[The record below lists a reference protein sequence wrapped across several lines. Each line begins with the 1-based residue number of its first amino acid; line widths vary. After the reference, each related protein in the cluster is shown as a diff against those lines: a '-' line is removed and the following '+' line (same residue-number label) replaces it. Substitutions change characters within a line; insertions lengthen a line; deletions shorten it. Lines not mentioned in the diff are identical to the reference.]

1 MKVSVPLAF
10 ISVVIIWS
18 TTPLAIKWSS
28 INGYFLFGVTTRM
41 ILAGILAV
49 LIVYLLRI
57 PYRLDAR
64 ARITY
69 IASGLGIYGAMLFSY
84 WGSLYI
90 SSGWI
95 SVIFGTSP
103 IITGIL
109 AWLFLG
115 EKLTHFR
122 IFGLLLGLLG
132 LGTIFLQST
141 HLTDTAILGVS
152 LIILGVISQTST
164 AVWLKKI
171 NAQQHGLVMTTGG
184 LWVSIPLFLLTA
196 LLFSEPVPI
205 LEEIPLQ
212 AAGAIIYLAIFGS
225 LLGFSLYYFLI
236 HALEAST
243 VSLITLITPVTA
255 LLLGMW
261 FNNEAIST
269 HVIIGTACI
278 LLGLI
283 SFQWGD
289 KLRRTHTMR
298 S

>member
-57 PYRLDAR
+57 PYRLDAQ
-64 ARITY
+64 ARIAY
-69 IASGLGIYGAMLFSY
+69 IASGLGIYGAMLFGY

-90 SSGWI
+90 PSGWV

-103 IITGIL
+103 VITGIL

-115 EKLTHFR
+115 EKLTRFR
-122 IFGLLLGLLG
+122 ILGLLLGLLG
-132 LGTIFLQST
+132 LGIIFLQST
-141 HLTDTAILGVS
+141 HLTDTTILGVA

-196 LLFSEPVPI
+196 LLFSEPVPT
-205 LEEIPLQ
+205 LQEIPLQ
-212 AAGAIIYLAIFGS
+212 AASAIIYLAIFGS

-261 FNNEAIST
+261 LNNEAIST
-269 HVIIGTACI
+269 HIMIGTACI

-289 KLRRTHTMR
+289 KLRRIRTM
-298 S
+298 SP

>member
-1 MKVSVPLAF
+1 
-10 ISVVIIWS
+10 
-18 TTPLAIKWSS
+18 
-28 INGYFLFGVTTRM
+28 
-41 ILAGILAV
+41 
-49 LIVYLLRI
+49 VYLLRI

-64 ARITY
+64 ARIAY

-90 SSGWI
+90 PSGWV

-103 IITGIL
+103 VITGIL

-115 EKLTHFR
+115 EKLTRFR
-122 IFGLLLGLLG
+122 ILGLLLGLLG
-132 LGTIFLQST
+132 LGIIFLQSS
-141 HLTDTAILGVS
+141 HLTDTAILGVA

-196 LLFSEPVPI
+196 LLFSEPVPT
-205 LEEIPLQ
+205 LQEIPLQ
-212 AAGAIIYLAIFGS
+212 AASAIIYLAIFGS

-289 KLRRTHTMR
+289 KLRRTRTMR